1 MGTSPE
7 QWLDIGLNFAG
18 FLIAGILMILLY
30 SLYSQWKK
38 KPHLTATANN
48 AAVMNVTGSAL
59 SMPARNFEFINL
71 GGNTA
76 IELDESPIKLSGD
89 YRVRD
94 RQAILTE
101 ARKMLAQK
109 KGASTIKR
117 TLPITEGEFQF
128 VKQNISLQNKT
139 KKGKA

>member
-18 FLIAGILMILLY
+18 FLIAGILMVMLY

-38 KPHLTATANN
+38 RPRAVRAANN
-48 AAVMNVTGSAL
+48 AAVVNVAGSGL
-59 SMPARNFEFINL
+59 SVQARNFEFINF
-71 GGNTA
+71 GGNNPV
-76 IELDESPIKLSGD
+76 EFDETPPKLSGD
-89 YRVRD
+89 YRLRD
-94 RQAILTE
+94 RQAILLE

-117 TLPITEGEFQF
+117 ALPITEGEFQF
-128 VKQNISLQNKT
+128 VKQNINLQNKT